1 MSDLETP
8 YGKAMLALARKEGHR
23 GRLPP
28 TMNNFTASPLEALIL
43 KHIKDGDTSAEIA
56 RRINFSNASVAR
68 GLHTLATR
76 GLVKKQGSAGQQ
88 NLWGPSERLAGVHI
102 DSKVS
107 ERRQRILDAM
117 QGEMTVA
124 EITEKTFAEVGM
136 DTGQMRNT
144 LNDLRK
150 MGMVARAGSVRM
162 DMGRPVA
169 LWAKV

>member
-1 MSDLETP
+1 MSDLETL
-8 YGKAMLALARKEGHR
+8 YGEAMLALARKEGHR

-88 NLWGPSERLAGVHI
+88 NIWGPSERLAGVHI
-102 DSKVS
+102 DGKVS

-124 EITEKTFAEVGM
+124 EIAEKTFSEIGM
-136 DTGQMRNT
+136 DTGQIRNS

-150 MGMVARAGSVRM
+150 MGEVTRVGTIRCNDRFVAT
-162 DMGRPVA
+162 
-169 LWAKV
+169 WARV

>member
-1 MSDLETP
+1 MSNLETL
-8 YGKAMLALARKEGHR
+8 YGKAMRALAHKEGHR

-43 KHIKDGDTSAEIA
+43 KHIEDGYTSAAIA

-76 GLVKKQGSAGQQ
+76 GLVKKVGSIGSQ
-88 NLWGPSERLAGVHI
+88 NIWGPSTRLAVVRI
-102 DSKVS
+102 DSRVS
-107 ERRQRILDAM
+107 ERRQRVLDAL

-124 EITEKTFAEVGM
+124 DLTEKTFAEIGM
-136 DTGQMRNT
+136 DTGQMRNC

-150 MGMVARAGSVRM
+150 LGEVERSGTIRRNDRFVAT
-162 DMGRPVA
+162 
-169 LWAKV
+169 WAKL

>member
-1 MSDLETP
+1 MSNLETL
-8 YGKAMLALARKEGHR
+8 YGKAMRALARKEGHR

-43 KHIKDGDTSAEIA
+43 KHIKDGDTSADIA

-76 GLVKKQGSAGQQ
+76 GLVRKQGSAGQQ

-117 QGEMTVA
+117 RGEMTVA
-124 EITEKTFAEVGM
+124 EIAEKTFSEIGM
-136 DTGQMRNT
+136 DTGQIRNS

-150 MGMVARAGSVRM
+150 MGEVTRVGTIRCNDRFVAT
-162 DMGRPVA
+162 
-169 LWAKV
+169 WARV

>member
-1 MSDLETP
+1 MSNLEEL
-8 YGKAMLALARKEGHR
+8 YGKAMRALAKQEGHR

-43 KHIKDGDTSAEIA
+43 KHIKDGDTSADIA

-88 NLWGPSERLAGVHI
+88 NLWGPSERLAGSHI
-102 DSKVS
+102 DSKIS

-124 EITEKTFAEVGM
+124 ELAEKTFAEIGM
-136 DTGQMRNT
+136 DTNEMRNA

-150 MGMVARAGSVRM
+150 KGEVTRVGTMRRKGSPIAIWARA
-162 DMGRPVA
+162 
-169 LWAKV
+169 

>member
-1 MSDLETP
+1 MSSLETR
-8 YGKAMLALARKEGHR
+8 YGEKMRTLAHDEGHR

-28 TMNNFTASPLEALIL
+28 TMNNFTASPLEALII
-43 KHIKDGDTSAEIA
+43 KRIKDGDTSAAIA

-88 NLWGPSERLAGVHI
+88 NIWGPSERLSSVHI

-107 ERRQRILDAM
+107 NKRQRVLDAM

-124 EITEKTFAEVGM
+124 DLAEKTFSEIGM
-136 DTGQMRNT
+136 DTNAMRNC

-150 MGMVARAGSVRM
+150 MGEVVRVGTIRRNDRFVAT
-162 DMGRPVA
+162 
-169 LWAKV
+169 WARI

>member
-1 MSDLETP
+1 MSNLEAL
-8 YGKAMLALARKEGHR
+8 YGKAMRTLARQEGHR
-23 GRLPP
+23 ARLPP
-28 TMNNFTASPLEALIL
+28 TMNNFTASPLEALII
-43 KHIKDGDTSAEIA
+43 KHIKDGDTSAAIA

-88 NLWGPSERLAGVHI
+88 NIWGPSERLSSVHI

-107 ERRQRILDAM
+107 ERRQRVLDAL

-124 EITEKTFAEVGM
+124 DLTEKTFAEIGM
-136 DTGQMRNT
+136 DTGQMRNC

-150 MGMVARAGSVRM
+150 LGEVERSGTIRRNDRFVAT
-162 DMGRPVA
+162 
-169 LWAKV
+169 WARI

>member
-1 MSDLETP
+1 MNDLETL
-8 YGKAMLALARKEGHR
+8 YGEAMRALAKREGHR

-43 KHIKDGDTSAEIA
+43 KHIKDGDTSADIA

-76 GLVKKQGSAGQQ
+76 GLVRKQGSAGQQ

-107 ERRQRILDAM
+107 ERRQRIIDALD
-117 QGEMTVA
+117 GEMTVA
-124 EITEKTFAEVGM
+124 EIAEKTFSEIGM
-136 DTGQMRNT
+136 DTGQIRNS

-150 MGMVARAGSVRM
+150 MGEVNRVGTIRCNDRFVAT
-162 DMGRPVA
+162 
-169 LWAKV
+169 WARV